1 MNMIQELEMGKTFLM
16 YKKAAQYLRKHPD
29 RIVHLLVPKMK
40 KLECEKRF
48 KEINPD
54 ISQQELD
61 RLHIYSI
68 LEI

>member
-1 MNMIQELEMGKTFLM
+1 MRKLKMGKTFLM
-16 YKKAAQYLRKHPD
+16 YKKAAQYLRKYPD
-29 RIVHLLVPKMK
+29 RRIHLLAPKTK

-61 RLHIYSI
+61 RLHIGPI